1 MAGSSADRISSLPNN
16 VRERILM
23 FLPLKEAA
31 KSSILSTK
39 WRNLWTNLP
48 SIVINESFSNMGLE
62 PMEVVDKLMLNVYRV
77 LLLHGGNLKGFSLS
91 HSMLRYQ
98 TYHLL
103 RLLPYRNLE
112 SLTVDTGG
120 FYKLP
125 IRVCLAFYKLKTL
138 RLSECKFTFSPVSFH
153 GFRRLTDFELKR
165 VRFKKNLAQ
174 LRFSCPLL
182 VTVIIES
189 YSRYQRPVI
198 LIQEAPNL
206 SCFRFDGWFASLRLG
221 YTPRLKDVMIENW
234 NHVLGKKFGPNLLEI
249 DGGFAAVESL
259 CVSSNF
265 YEYLATGDTPF
276 LQDLGEP
283 WKKLRHLRLDD
294 VDLSISSH
302 LWSVVCMTICS
313 PNLQQLSICMRMKM
327 NKFTGDDK
335 EGLDGD
341 DEALRMMKSGVAV
354 CNYEESR
361 VLLTRMELKM
371 VRGTR
376 NEMTLIRWLLNTS
389 PILEEMNIQ
398 FDYVLAGVWKLLAV
412 AELNEFRRASSRAQI
427 IFQNVTSS
435 KALN

>member
-265 YEYLATGDTPF
+265 YE
-276 LQDLGEP
+276 
-283 WKKLRHLRLDD
+283 
-294 VDLSISSH
+294 
-302 LWSVVCMTICS
+302 
-313 PNLQQLSICMRMKM
+313 MRMKM